1 MDTIGVP
8 PKVRQ
13 QSRHVAS
20 RRCLTSSAHPV
31 PKVTFTS
38 ILLAVPLSTTPGR
51 LSYHV
56 PCDERLAGD
65 SSHPPLPSLR
75 LGRSFVFQPAAGL
88 RQEELQIPAPWRN
101 QPQRYGREK
110 TQLCAIRIPCRP
122 CRGGQ
127 GEPPEP
133 NFTKR
138 EKLTTRRCQART
150 IFVGGIG
157 IVGLGNPPNLHFLN
171 F

>member
-38 ILLAVPLSTTPGR
+38 ILLAVPLSTTPGK

-88 RQEELQIPAPWRN
+88 RQEELQIPVPWRN

-110 TQLCAIRIPCRP
+110 KLSSTPSAFPAGLAGVDKENHLNQTSQKERSGQHAVVKPELFLW
-122 CRGGQ
+122 GGRVS
-127 GEPPEP
+127 
-133 NFTKR
+133 T
-138 EKLTTRRCQART
+138 
-150 IFVGGIG
+150 
-157 IVGLGNPPNLHFLN
+157 
-171 F
+171 